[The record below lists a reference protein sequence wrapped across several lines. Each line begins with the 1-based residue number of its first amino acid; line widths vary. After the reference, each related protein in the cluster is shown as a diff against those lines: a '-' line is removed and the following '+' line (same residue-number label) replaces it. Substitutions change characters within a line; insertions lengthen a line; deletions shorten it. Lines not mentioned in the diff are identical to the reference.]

1 MSTIRQVSAPCLANA
16 LARYHD
22 GFDPSLIELTEND
35 VFPGLIT
42 AQPATARKARVTGI
56 LFGRPAP
63 YFVKRGR
70 SIRYRLSDVLA
81 WLEAGEAFAST
92 ADVIAQNKG
101 GEPVN
106 DLRSI
111 VPIAPVLSIRPNPS
125 FPGAVIVLV
134 RCPYCGEEH
143 QHGVPEGQAIFGQHR
158 SEHCLDQAEHPG
170 MRRKARERVLR
181 ARYGRGYI
189 IKEDGTV

>member
-1 MSTIRQVSAPCLANA
+1 MSTIHQVSAPCLANA

-92 ADVIAQNKG
+92 ADVIAQSNG
-101 GEPVN
+101 GAS
-106 DLRSI
+106 L
-111 VPIAPVLSIRPNPS
+111 
-125 FPGAVIVLV
+125 
-134 RCPYCGEEH
+134 
-143 QHGVPEGQAIFGQHR
+143 
-158 SEHCLDQAEHPG
+158 
-170 MRRKARERVLR
+170 
-181 ARYGRGYI
+181 
-189 IKEDGTV
+189 